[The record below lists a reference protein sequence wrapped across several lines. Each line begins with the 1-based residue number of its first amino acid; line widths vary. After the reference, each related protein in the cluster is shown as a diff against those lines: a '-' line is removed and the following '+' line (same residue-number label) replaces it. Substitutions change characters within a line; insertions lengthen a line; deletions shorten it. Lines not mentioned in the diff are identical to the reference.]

1 MTVAQDDFAASVL
14 MPDRP
19 VPAGLSNPDGTPATK
34 RFDVYRNNVIISLSE
49 ALEVAFPVIRKLLG
63 GETFDKLAGTFV
75 RAHPPASPVLM
86 LYGAAL
92 PGFLEAFAPLKQ
104 IGYLPDVARLEQALR
119 EAYHAADATP
129 VAPEEI
135 AALPPED
142 LTAARFHLAP
152 AVRLVRSPWP
162 IHAIWRFNMEDGAPK
177 PVMQAEDVLIL
188 RAAFDPEPLLL
199 GAGAAAF
206 IEAVQA
212 GETIGTAFERATE
225 AAPDFDFAHL
235 LGQLLAGQAITRLET

>member
-1 MTVAQDDFAASVL
+1 MTVAQDDFAAAVL
-14 MPDRP
+14 TPDRP
-19 VPAGLSNPDGTPATK
+19 VPSGLSNPDGKPATK

-49 ALEVAFPVIRKLLG
+49 ALEVAFPVVRKLLG
-63 GETFDKLAGTFV
+63 GENFDRLASTFV

-92 PGFLEAFAPLKQ
+92 PGFLQDFAPLKQ
-104 IGYLPDVARLEQALR
+104 IGYLPDVARLEQAMR

-129 VAPEEI
+129 VAAEEI
-135 AALPPED
+135 GALPPEA
-142 LTAARFHLAP
+142 LTAARIELAP
-152 AVRLVRSPWP
+152 PVRLVRSAWP
-162 IHAIWRFNMEDGAPK
+162 IHAIWRFNMEGGAPK
-177 PVMQAEDVLIL
+177 PVMQAEDVLVV
-188 RAAFDPEPLLL
+188 RPAFDPAPVLL
-199 GAGAAAF
+199 GPGGAVF
-206 IEAVQA
+206 IEAMQA